1 MKNKYIKLFVL
12 LLSVFVLSGCVNVK
26 TDSIE
31 QITKYIISS
40 KRELYNNYNRGYKFY
55 IPKGLSASKTDNLNV
70 IIKSQNYDYYL
81 YVDLVSYYNKV
92 EFTYNTDSSL
102 YYSSNIKG
110 KDGLLNIT
118 KLYDGYLI
126 HIQYNYAKLEVVVS
140 EKEIKNALSNALII
154 VNSIKYNDNTIRAML
169 DEGVL
174 STNEKVVE
182 VFNNSNNS
190 TDLQEIDDDVYI
202 EDDDIDVDYIN

>member
-1 MKNKYIKLFVL
+1 MKNKYIKIFVL

-31 QITKYIISS
+31 QITKYITSS

-190 TDLQEIDDDVYI
+190 TDLQEIDDDVYT

>member
-1 MKNKYIKLFVL
+1 MKDKYIKIFVL

-31 QITKYIISS
+31 QITKYITSS